1 MFNVSTKQVS
11 CVNAV
16 ASVGRRDLLRRHT
29 RLQACGY
36 ETSIP
41 PSLST
46 FTKTSATPAI
56 NEDNLLILTK
66 DNLAGE

>member
-1 MFNVSTKQVS
+1 MYPRSKSHVSMQSQAWGDETCFVGTRDCKH
-11 CVNAV
+11 V
-16 ASVGRRDLLRRHT
+16 ATRH
-29 RLQACGY
+29 RF
-36 ETSIP
+36 P
-41 PSLST
+41 PSLSA